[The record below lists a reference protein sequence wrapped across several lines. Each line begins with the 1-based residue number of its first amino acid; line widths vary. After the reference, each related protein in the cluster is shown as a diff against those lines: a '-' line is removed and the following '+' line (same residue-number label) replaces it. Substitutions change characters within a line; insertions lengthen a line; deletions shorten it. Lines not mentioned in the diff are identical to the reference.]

1 MVSNLKKLLNDPIVD
16 RYTLPQKNELLGKFI
31 KWRKLYLG
39 LIYSFLCRP
48 MEQQRQII
56 ISNKC

>member
-31 KWRKLYLG
+31 K
-39 LIYSFLCRP
+39 
-48 MEQQRQII
+48 
-56 ISNKC
+56 